1 MTVCRIHT
9 LQVCAVLASETATLY
24 DEPFVERL
32 MLQRLHPMLLNK
44 QWVMLAD
51 EDPTGEKN
59 VVAEHVEFL
68 AKHDDPETG
77 VPYLRR

>member
-1 MTVCRIHT
+1 
-9 LQVCAVLASETATLY
+9 
-24 DEPFVERL
+24 
-32 MLQRLHPMLLNK
+32 MLQQLHPMLLNK
-44 QWVMLAD
+44 QWVMLAH